1 MLQPKLDGI
10 TAEIGREALDGKT
23 GI

>member
-23 GI
+23 GF